1 MFHNG
6 KICNER
12 ISILRSLKKNEEYVY
27 NRAIS
32 ICDIS
37 DSEFLS

>member
-1 MFHNG
+1 MFHDG

-12 ISILRSLKKNEEYVY
+12 ISILRSLKKNEEHVY

-32 ICDIS
+32 IYDIF